1 MRAHFFFVCVCLPFV
16 VCLLA
21 YCNGLH
27 SKLPLSFSLMLSLD
41 DRPGFL
47 RLMQTHNCNTRTHAD
62 RHRTANL
69 YRRYEKWHE
78 WTHSTQNY
86 HSKVSI
92 ECVLKSSHHSSS
104 SLLLPLSVPFLFFC
118 LQMCNFCARNATQY
132 IYFFPFT
139 KAIAMVEHWALS
151 KFPSFLKF
159 STFYFL
165 LLVIV
170 WLILLLQ
177 NGYFIFICVQSSL
190 RQFYSL
196 VAKLHFDSV
205 TVEKWAMN
213 ARHLFECEFHW
224 QSFFFALVCSLLF
237 SQSTESGWRRREEE
251 KMTGKYHFW
260 W

>member
-1 MRAHFFFVCVCLPFV
+1 MARMNTF
-16 VCLLA
+16 
-21 YCNGLH
+21 NT
-27 SKLPLSFSLMLSLD
+27 KLPLESFHWM
-41 DRPGFL
+41 
-47 RLMQTHNCNTRTHAD
+47 CV
-62 RHRTANL
+62 
-69 YRRYEKWHE
+69 EKF
-78 WTHSTQNY
+78 
-86 HSKVSI
+86 
-92 ECVLKSSHHSSS
+92 SSF
-104 SLLLPLSVPFLFFC
+104 VVVVVVAVVCTVFVFLFTNVQLLCTERDAIYLFFSIHKS
-118 LQMCNFCARNATQY
+118 NRNG
-132 IYFFPFT
+132 
-139 KAIAMVEHWALS
+139 WALS
-151 KFPSFLKF
+151 LIKIPIIPQIQHFL
-159 STFYFL
+159 FL